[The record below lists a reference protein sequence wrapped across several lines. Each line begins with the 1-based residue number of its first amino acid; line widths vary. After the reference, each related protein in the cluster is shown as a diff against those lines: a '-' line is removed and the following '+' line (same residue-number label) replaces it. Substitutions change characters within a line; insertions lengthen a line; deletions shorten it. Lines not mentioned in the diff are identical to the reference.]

1 MEKYLLATI
10 DTYEEEIHNK
20 LQKIRYKYNYI
31 INHLKSTYLPNPNNL
46 DTIQLDILKLELDDL
61 DFKLN
66 DYIFE
71 IGGDYPD
78 EKYKEMEDNYLL
90 MLGEKLKEFYQE
102 EQKKNKK
109 MAMKTL
115 LPMLL
120 QVMMLSDKDSIY
132 HTKNNEKGEEIN
144 KEEEVN
150 KEEKINK
157 EEVEELEEVGEVEEL
172 KEVEE
177 VNKEGI
183 QKAENK

>member
-1 MEKYLLATI
+1 MEEDLLLTV

-31 INHLKSTYLPNPNNL
+31 INHLKTTYVPNPQNL
-46 DTIQLDILKLELDDL
+46 DTLKLDILKLELDAL
-61 DFKLN
+61 EFKLN

-71 IGGDYPD
+71 LGGEYPD
-78 EKYKEMEDNYLL
+78 EKYKEMEDQYLL
-90 MLGEKLKEFYQE
+90 MLGEKLKEYYQE

-132 HTKNNEKGEEIN
+132 HSKINEKD
-144 KEEEVN
+144 
-150 KEEKINK
+150 EEKGKKKDETQGN
-157 EEVEELEEVGEVEEL
+157 
-172 KEVEE
+172 
-177 VNKEGI
+177 
-183 QKAENK
+183 